1 MHTHQVVW
9 VKVLERFGD
18 GVNEEPRELKGG
30 MGLDLS
36 PDQAKSLEL
45 RLLYRLCS

>member
-9 VKVLERFGD
+9 VKVLERFRD
-18 GVNEEPRELKGG
+18 GVNEEPQELKGG

-36 PDQAKSLEL
+36 PGQFEEF
-45 RLLYRLCS
+45 RT